1 MKKIVIIGGG
11 AAGMFAAITAAKSG
25 NKVVLLEHT
34 EHIGKKLLATG
45 NGKCNFTNLKI
56 EPGDYRGNHPSFVSS
71 ILNRCPASKT
81 IAMFEDMGLIWK
93 QVNGLVYPFS
103 GQAATILELL
113 RRELILSNIEV
124 QTEVKIS
131 HIVSLN
137 RKDVNERYR
146 IKIETS
152 KGTIK
157 ADRVILACG
166 SKAYPKTGSDGS
178 GYKLAEKL
186 GHTII
191 KPLPSLVQLKAKGK
205 YFKEIAG
212 VRSECELRLY
222 IQAQEGMPKMAAS
235 DRGEVQFTDYGI
247 SGIPTFQIS
256 RYAVRALEEKKEA
269 VVRCDFIPMITE
281 EELIQYF
288 VRKIQKSNNLSMEVL
303 MLGLLNKKLNY
314 ALLKAMGY
322 SVSMSAKELSKKQ
335 IKSIGRQIKNWDITL
350 SGYQSFEQGQICQGG
365 VDTSELTENME
376 SRKHKGIFFAGEI
389 VDIDG
394 PCGGYNLQWA
404 WSSGYVAAISAGED
418 TKND

>member
-11 AAGMFAAITAAKSG
+11 AAGIFAAITAAKAG
-25 NKVVLLEHT
+25 NKVVVLEHT

-45 NGKCNFTNLKI
+45 NGKCNFTNLNI

-71 ILNRCPASKT
+71 VLNRCPVSKT

-93 QVNGLVYPFS
+93 VVNGLAYPFS
-103 GQAATILELL
+103 GQASTILDLFQ
-113 RRELILSNIEV
+113 RELTRLNIEI

-131 HIVSLN
+131 NIFSL
-137 RKDVNERYR
+137 KDAKVKYR
-146 IKIETS
+146 FKIETS

-222 IQAQEGMPKMAAS
+222 IQAREEKPKMAAS
-235 DRGEVQFTDYGI
+235 DHGEVQFTDYGI

-256 RYAVRALEEKKEA
+256 RYAVRALDEKKTA
-269 VVRCDFIPMITE
+269 VVSCDFIPMITK
-281 EELIQYF
+281 EELFQYF
-288 VRKIQKSNNLSMEVL
+288 VRKIERSNNLFMEEL
-303 MLGLLNKKLNY
+303 MLGLLNKKLYY

-322 SVSMSAKELSKKQ
+322 SVSMPAKELSKKQ
-335 IKSIGRQIKNWDITL
+335 ITSICRQLKNWEITL

-376 SRKHKGIFFAGEI
+376 SRKHKGLFFAGEI

-404 WSSGYVAAISAGED
+404 WSSGYIAAISAGED
-418 TKND
+418 AKND